1 MGYAGTVGYNVCA
14 WLEKNKDPLNNSVV
28 ELFKKSTVPLMQ
40 TIWSDYKSI
49 EEQIEEDKKASA
61 AGGKKKKK
69 KGGSFMTVSALH
81 RESLGRLMTN
91 LRATH
96 PHFVR
101 CIVPNEHK
109 CPGEVDPHLV
119 LHQLRCNGVLEGIR
133 ICRKGY
139 PNRIAYA
146 DFKQRY
152 RILNPNAIP
161 EAQFFDNKKASE
173 KLLTSI
179 DVDQE
184 KFKFGHTKVFFRA
197 GFLGTLEE
205 LRDSTL
211 AAIFIGVQAAIRVK
225 TEKAVFVYRLQ
236 KRESAR
242 TIQSNIRAFMYLKD
256 WDWMKIMYK
265 IKPLLA
271 TAEAAKERKK
281 FLKSSKFAKLNLK
294 RKQNVAKN
302 SKNLK
307 LLLFKRKMILLYNV
321 RPMLILWL
329 ILKID
334 VINSLETKL
343 SLKVKSRNL
352 KSVLKTKKLTN
363 ELV

>member
-1 MGYAGTVGYNVCA
+1 MGDLAACIELIEKPMGILSTLEEECMFPKATDKTYKEKLYLAHMGKNKNFGKASAKSKGQRDVDFELYHYAGTVGYNITN
-14 WLEKNKDPLNNSVV
+14 WLEKNKDPLNGSVV
-28 ELFKKSTVPLMQ
+28 ELLKKSSLMLIGK
-40 TIWSDYKSI
+40 IWADWLSP
-49 EEQIEEDKKASA
+49 EEQIEAEKKAQA

-69 KGGSFMTVSALH
+69 KGASFMTVSALH
-81 RESLGRLMTN
+81 RESLGRPMTN

-184 KFKFGHTKVFFRA
+184 KFRFGHTKVFFRA

-205 LRDSTL
+205 LRDERLSS
-211 AAIFIGVQAAIRVK
+211 IFVGVQAKIRVK
-225 TEKAVFVYRLQ
+225 LEKSVFVSRLM

-242 TIQSNIRAFMYLKD
+242 TIQSNIRSYIFVKD
-256 WDWMKIMYK
+256 WEWMKIMYK
-265 IKPLLA
+265 IKPLLQS
-271 TAEAAKERKK
+271 AEAAKE
-281 FLKSSKFAKLNLK
+281 
-294 RKQNVAKN
+294 
-302 SKNLK
+302 
-307 LLLFKRKMILLYNV
+307 MEEIL
-321 RPMLILWL
+321 
-329 ILKID
+329 
-334 VINSLETKL
+334 E
-343 SLKVKSRNL
+343 
-352 KSVLKTKKLTN
+352 
-363 ELV
+363 E